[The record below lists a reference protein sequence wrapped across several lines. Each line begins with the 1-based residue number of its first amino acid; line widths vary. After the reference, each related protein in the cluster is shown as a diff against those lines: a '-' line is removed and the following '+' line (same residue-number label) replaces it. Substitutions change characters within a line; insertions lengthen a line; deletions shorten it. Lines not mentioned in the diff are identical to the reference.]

1 MGLAGGLRTLLLVQA
16 CTFGPIIFHCYYAH
30 PPFTKDTY
38 TTWSCA
44 AFIEI
49 YIHMSYLAVWIAY
62 KEPSFVHSAIWTF
75 LIFLTGC
82 TAICSYIFIQFLKLS
97 PEESAQDPIYH
108 VLLRHEH
115 RNNEEEK
122 GKKKSASVG
131 VARAG
136 FIVLTCLMVATLLYS
151 LLTAGSPFREE
162 VFLAPWVITTLIDH
176 SYLSVVLLVWIAYK
190 ETSWL
195 SVSLWMVLFIC
206 LGSLAFGAYMTKQL
220 FQLTSQDPAYL
231 VLLKRNH
238 GRADRVP
245 LLGSGQASSGQG
257 QGN

>member
-1 MGLAGGLRTLLLVQA
+1 LSLSLFQ
-16 CTFGPIIFHCYYAH
+16 
-30 PPFTKDTY
+30 
-38 TTWSCA
+38 
-44 AFIEI
+44 
-49 YIHMSYLAVWIAY
+49 VWIAY

-115 RNNEEEK
+115 REAK

-151 LLTAGSPFREE
+151 LLTAGSPFRKE
-162 VFLAPWVITTLIDH
+162 VFLAPCTL
-176 SYLSVVLLVWIAYK
+176 
-190 ETSWL
+190 
-195 SVSLWMVLFIC
+195 
-206 LGSLAFGAYMTKQL
+206 
-220 FQLTSQDPAYL
+220 
-231 VLLKRNH
+231 
-238 GRADRVP
+238 
-245 LLGSGQASSGQG
+245 SSIHYFSIYIYIYI
-257 QGN
+257 